1 MVHHIAPHSDSS
13 DIAQQAIMKFEKLP
27 ATERIVTRAQQGR
40 DSAVRGFVAGC
51 ARLFGHGFLKHEF
64 LQERGGVDLTEP
76 ISKRSRI
83 EVSSRFSF
91 VGDFEPYT
99 GVVMLYPP

>member
-40 DSAVRGFVAGC
+40 DQ
-51 ARLFGHGFLKHEF
+51 RL
-64 LQERGGVDLTEP
+64 ERQL
-76 ISKRSRI
+76 
-83 EVSSRFSF
+83 
-91 VGDFEPYT
+91 
-99 GVVMLYPP
+99 